1 MTDSSPDCE
10 RASNGIRGRNKKT
23 DVLSAMESGSGST
36 DRIFDTSVSDTEKA
50 LVSSMAAEQETKK
63 DQKGPSTLSSAAAV
77 VHWWQSMR
85 LQFGDGLLLQ
95 IFCVY
100 LTQGIRSTLCSLGT
114 SYYLNETLAL
124 LPAQS
129 EALRAT
135 AAIPWIVKPLYGLLS
150 DSVPIGGTRR
160 KSYLLIFS
168 AVAATAYFALSVPG
182 LIVTYERALVALV
195 VASLGIAFCDVV
207 IDGKVVEAARSE
219 REDMAGNLQT
229 LSWISLS
236 IGSVLGSMVSGY
248 ALNSFGPLGVFFITA
263 MGPLS
268 VMLISI
274 RIEEAAY
281 VPQEDVGFLRTV
293 QDQCR
298 ALASVVVDPICW
310 RPMLWIFLS
319 NALPPSVGEAMF
331 TFKTSELGFT
341 KSFLGFIS
349 TAGSF
354 TLLGT
359 TAVYNAYFRDM
370 PFRRMF
376 FRIQLASACV
386 SFAEFVLVSRLNLA
400 FGVGDRFF
408 IFGDEILSDVVARL
422 KHMPSLVLCAKIC
435 PPGIEGTMF
444 ALLMSIYNFSWSVAS
459 YGGSWLCSYLQI
471 SKTNFAGLATAV
483 IIRSVAKVVPLL
495 LLFMVPATVGISSSS
510 LASKAKS
517 AQTRKQSEGTSDSAD
532 DSAADVSVQA

>member
-1 MTDSSPDCE
+1 MADSSAD
-10 RASNGIRGRNKKT
+10 RSDGIRGRNKKAEVSS
-23 DVLSAMESGSGST
+23 DMESGSSSPSATST
-36 DRIFDTSVSDTEKA
+36 LDSSVEDDYSVSSTPEKDKK
-50 LVSSMAAEQETKK
+50 SSS
-63 DQKGPSTLSSAAAV
+63 GLSNAQAV
-77 VHWWQSMR
+77 IHWWKSMR
-85 LQFGDGLLLQ
+85 LQFGDALLLQ
-95 IFCVY
+95 IFFVY
-100 LTQGIRSTLCSLGT
+100 FTQGIRSTLCSLGT

-124 LPAQS
+124 PPAQS
-129 EALRAT
+129 ESLRAT
-135 AAIPWIVKPLYGLLS
+135 AAIPWVIKPLYGILS
-150 DSVPIGGTRR
+150 DSVPIWGTRR

-168 AVAATAYFALSVPG
+168 AISAAAYFALSTPG
-182 LIVTYERALVALV
+182 LITTYEGALVALV

-236 IGSVLGSMVSGY
+236 VGSVLGSMVSGY
-248 ALNSFGPLGVFFITA
+248 ALNTFGPLGVFFLSA
-263 MGPLS
+263 VGPLC
-268 VMLISI
+268 VVLISI
-274 RIEEAAY
+274 KIPEEKY
-281 VPQEDVGFLRTV
+281 VPPGDLSFFQTV

-331 TFKTSELGFT
+331 SFKTAELGFS

-349 TAGSF
+349 TVGSF

-359 TAVYNAYFRDM
+359 TALYNAYFRDM

-386 SFAEFVLVSRLNLA
+386 SFAEFVLVSRLNVA
-400 FGVGDRFF
+400 FGIGDRFF

-459 YGGSWLCSYLQI
+459 YGGSWLCNYLEI
-471 SKTNFAGLATAV
+471 SKTNFAGLAAAV
-483 IIRSVAKVVPLL
+483 TIRSVAKIVPLF
-495 LLFMVPATVGISSSS
+495 LLFMVPATTSISSSS
-510 LASKAKS
+510 LASNTKLKATKS
-517 AQTRKQSEGTSDSAD
+517 RKQSESGSDSDNVAID
-532 DSAADVSVQA
+532 LKVQA